1 MGLSHRKVCERART
15 KWDAASKAF
24 CDWAIANGYGN
35 VRRSD
40 LATALANEPEGLR
53 LLSADNQTS
62 AALRQAEDDAVSAG
76 HAWRGTFGMI
86 VWYSPS
92 EVRRFAASRRKHG

>member
-1 MGLSHRKVCERART
+1 MGLSHRKLCEHARE
-15 KWDAASKAF
+15 KWDAASKAL

-40 LATALANEPEGLR
+40 LETALANEPEGLR
-53 LLSADNQTS
+53 LLSADTQTS
-62 AALRQAEDDAVSAG
+62 AALRKAEDDAVSAG

-86 VWYSPS
+86 FWYSPS
-92 EVRRFAASRRKHG
+92 EVRRFAASQRKHG

>member
-1 MGLSHRKVCERART
+1 MGLSHRKICERARA
-15 KWDAASKAF
+15 KWDAASKTF

-40 LATALANEPEGLR
+40 LESALANEPEGLR
-53 LLSADNQTS
+53 LLSADIQTS
-62 AALRQAEDDAVSAG
+62 EALRQAESDAVSAG
-76 HAWRGTFGMI
+76 HAWRGTFGMV

-92 EVRRFAASRRKHG
+92 EVRRHTARRRKHA